1 MDNVIIALGIII
13 FVSLIGVAACYFFR
27 LEKEKQIDMA
37 QEWLLL
43 AVIEAEKKLGSNTG
57 QLKLRFVYDLFLSK
71 FTFLAKL
78 ISFDQFSMLVDAALM
93 KMNDILQNN
102 MQVQEYVGDTNA

>member
-13 FVSLIGVAACYFFR
+13 FISLIGVAACYFFR

-43 AVIEAEKKLGSNTG
+43 AVIEAEKK
-57 QLKLRFVYDLFLSK
+57 
-71 FTFLAKL
+71 
-78 ISFDQFSMLVDAALM
+78 
-93 KMNDILQNN
+93 
-102 MQVQEYVGDTNA
+102 